1 MINKYTNKQRGLLAV
16 IMAMVMVFAGA
27 AFVAAEVDA
36 TDNYDEIEYTKEYS
50 VTGDGFTEELAKI
63 TESLAEGEKAGKYL
77 FNVTGSVTW
86 ETGASGGSTPFLSSE
101 IIDKDTLIVI
111 KGIDDN
117 SKFVATGKGVGAVGI
132 DAGTV
137 VFKDIIIDDES
148 VAYNEQAWE
157 FTYLEFRGNTEFYNV
172 VFDDG
177 IMVEGNSSKF
187 VLCTF
192 TGKNNDTS
200 DESDVDM
207 FGIWVTAHDTDKN
220 IVTIDNCTFKG
231 IKGLKVHNKYTD
243 GNYVV
248 AVDRCVFETTHQTG
262 IELGN
267 VNTGDSLTVKNSI
280 FVDCNPGFSDEL
292 QDAKYDA
299 LKVVVPYVCCKA
311 YNPTHDGTIIFEN
324 LTTGS
329 DEVELDDLESAE
341 IAFETGASS
350 VTVNN
355 VVIEDG
361 CTIPE
366 GGELILGEGST
377 IAENATIIIPAES
390 KLTAS
395 SAPEVFTAIVDDNE
409 ITLTGLKGSFTIS
422 KGSVMVN
429 GNGMSGSVTVDAG
442 TATITGSVEGVFEII
457 AGGGSNV
464 IFKNLTINNGS
475 SLILGDGLTYTVED
489 NMYLYGALVAN
500 DDVSIIVQ
508 DDSTFKAFGGAT
520 IPETVTVTGTE
531 KAKIDLADAMS
542 TMTINDDV
550 ASSNTY
556 SQMQTVVIADTLTL
570 KNTTVTTILGKF
582 VVNEGVTLTIE
593 EGAKLVINSTTA
605 DMIVDGTIIVEE
617 GGDLIVE
624 NAKSVSVA
632 GEIDSEGTV
641 TIGSTVVVKENG
653 KITIASGDDSSIIV
667 TSGLT
672 IEKGGELNV
681 RSIMTINGITNKG
694 IVTLN
699 GATLNGSSVIKMASD
714 GAIVD
719 VKSIKCTGT
728 QWLQV
733 EDLGAILGKAI
744 DGITDVVVT
753 DDNVNRVAYQGKVNE
768 GLSGLKITNQVR
780 SETKDGNINYYN
792 KFVLSGSI
800 GIVDETGNDDDK
812 SMILNVRGKGGLVVD
827 DAVTVGKGVTF
838 RLAAG
843 ELTVDGTI
851 IATATNAK
859 VIEDGDGKIDV
870 NGLIQTITPITGTVN
885 AAMYEADVNGTP
897 NYYYTSF
904 AKAIASGDDEITILG
919 KITILEDVTVP
930 AGVKVKAS
938 GAFVDVGDAK
948 NRDVTVTFADGS
960 EIRNGTIDV
969 YGTVV
974 FDNKKNMKGTI
985 VNSDVAV
992 IGDVSAMYT
1001 NLYTALANA
1010 KAGDVVTLTR
1020 NNVTIDSDL
1029 TIPADV
1035 TLDVPSGKTLTVEDD
1050 VTVTV
1055 LGTLRT
1061 ASAVLAETAFATEAS
1076 ETASAIVVDGTFM
1089 SMAAIDYST
1098 YKIPGAYYNIVDTTG
1113 NYNYVT
1119 PVEAAQAVAQTVTNG
1134 AIGIY
1139 GENNVSDVS
1148 FTGTSTQPITITV
1161 YADAEVEFD
1170 SIALEYAS
1178 IAVNDGAC
1186 VTGIV
1191 KSDSA
1196 EVSLTH
1202 VDYITITASVKDD
1215 ATVTTVSGTPGKGDV
1230 DVDAKVTVSTGTVII
1245 DSAVTLDALK
1255 SFTISNGAVVKV
1267 EKAGVLSAISLTVDG
1282 ELIATNGGKV
1292 TVTTLTIN
1300 GTLTVAEADTTA
1312 GITAGSASVTTMY
1325 VGVTAKALTGAGATV
1340 TGDVKFDNSAG
1351 IMYVLEGS
1359 TIPADLVKDRPSIT
1373 YYVED
1378 EPWITVYSFGATV
1391 ATVKDIPIE
1400 DVFLEGWVDDKG
1412 KSAMDKDWKVTFS
1425 DEKKVYADIEYK
1437 VYNVTVTAVA
1447 GIDAVY
1453 MDGILMSGVSTTVNG
1468 NTFTATVAAG
1478 VHKITYTLANGYSGE
1493 ATMIVNDEKVTGTE
1507 FTAGGTFSS
1516 EDNTVEYS
1524 IILQGIVKAPAETAP
1539 VVEDEGMDLTDI
1551 LLIVLVVL
1559 IVIMAIIVALRM
1571 MRS

>member
-1 MINKYTNKQRGLLAV
+1 M
-16 IMAMVMVFAGA
+16 
-27 AFVAAEVDA
+27 
-36 TDNYDEIEYTKEYS
+36 
-50 VTGDGFTEELAKI
+50 
-63 TESLAEGEKAGKYL
+63 
-77 FNVTGSVTW
+77 
-86 ETGASGGSTPFLSSE
+86 
-101 IIDKDTLIVI
+101 
-111 KGIDDN
+111 
-117 SKFVATGKGVGAVGI
+117 
-132 DAGTV
+132 
-137 VFKDIIIDDES
+137 DDEFD
-148 VAYNEQAWE
+148 YN
-157 FTYLEFRGNTEFYNV
+157 
-172 VFDDG
+172 
-177 IMVEGNSSKF
+177 VEGN
-187 VLCTF
+187 L
-192 TGKNNDTS
+192 
-200 DESDVDM
+200 
-207 FGIWVTAHDTDKN
+207 
-220 IVTIDNCTFKG
+220 
-231 IKGLKVHNKYTD
+231 
-243 GNYVV
+243 
-248 AVDRCVFETTHQTG
+248 
-262 IELGN
+262 
-267 VNTGDSLTVKNSI
+267 
-280 FVDCNPGFSDEL
+280 
-292 QDAKYDA
+292 
-299 LKVVVPYVCCKA
+299 
-311 YNPTHDGTIIFEN
+311 
-324 LTTGS
+324 
-329 DEVELDDLESAE
+329 
-341 IAFETGASS
+341 
-350 VTVNN
+350 
-355 VVIEDG
+355 
-361 CTIPE
+361 
-366 GGELILGEGST
+366 
-377 IAENATIIIPAES
+377 
-390 KLTAS
+390 
-395 SAPEVFTAIVDDNE
+395 
-409 ITLTGLKGSFTIS
+409 
-422 KGSVMVN
+422 
-429 GNGMSGSVTVDAG
+429 
-442 TATITGSVEGVFEII
+442 
-457 AGGGSNV
+457 
-464 IFKNLTINNGS
+464 
-475 SLILGDGLTYTVED
+475 
-489 NMYLYGALVAN
+489 YLYGALAIPTESTTDSKVTLN
-500 DDVSIIVQ
+500 VQ
-508 DDSTFKAFGGAT
+508 DNATFKAFGGAT

-672 IEKGGELNV
+672 IEKGGELDV
-681 RSIMTINGITNKG
+681 RSKMDIEGIVNKG
-694 IVTLN
+694 VITLDGAVFNGTKMSTIVM
-699 GATLNGSSVIKMASD
+699 GGDDATVVIKSFIASST
-714 GAIVD
+714 GNGLAITD
-719 VKSIKCTGT
+719 AGMYLYTDNATK
-728 QWLQV
+728 Q
-733 EDLGAILGKAI
+733 
-744 DGITDVVVT
+744 DVVVSNAQRNSIYLPGIE
-753 DDNVNRVAYQGKVNE
+753 NVGIK
-768 GLSGLKITNQVR
+768 GLTIVESLTSMTEKNV
-780 SETKDGNINYYN
+780 TKYSNAMII
-792 KFVLSGSI
+792 SGSV
-800 GIVDETGNDDDK
+800 GIVDETTNGYSNDFI
-812 SMILNVRGKGGLVVD
+812 MQVRGNGLNDGGIIIEEELALGKSVVMQFNAGKLEVKGNIAAIAD
-827 DAVTVGKGVTF
+827 DSG
-838 RLAAG
+838 
-843 ELTVDGTI
+843 I
-851 IATATNAK
+851 IFKNESEVKT
-859 VIEDGDGKIDV
+859 IDV
-870 NGLIQTITPITGTVN
+870 DGLIQTTTPIIANPVNKDAIN
-885 AAMYEADVNGTP
+885 AAMYEADVNGVT

-938 GAFVDVGDAK
+938 GAFVDVGDED

-960 EIRNGTIDV
+960 EIRNGTINVD
-969 YGTVV
+969 GTLV
-974 FDNKKNMKGTI
+974 FDNKKNIKGTT

-1010 KAGDVVTLTR
+1010 KAGDVVTLTG
-1020 NNVTIDSDL
+1020 NNVEIDSDL

-1035 TLDVPSGKTLTVEDD
+1035 TLDVPSGKTLAVKND

-1055 LGTLRT
+1055 LGTLKS
-1061 ASAVLAETAFATEAS
+1061 ASAINGTFATEAS

-1119 PVEAAQAVAQTVTNG
+1119 PVEVAQAVAQTVTNG

-1170 SIALEYAS
+1170 SIVLGYAS
-1178 IAVNDGAC
+1178 LVVADGAC
-1186 VTGIV
+1186 VTGVV

-1215 ATVTTVSGTPGKGDV
+1215 ATVTTVSGTPGKGDA

-1245 DSAVTLDALK
+1245 DSAVALDALK

-1267 EKAGVLSAISLTVDG
+1267 EKSGVLSATSLTVDG
-1282 ELIATNGGKV
+1282 ELIAINGGKV
-1292 TVTTLTIN
+1292 SVTTLTIN

-1340 TGDVKFDNSAG
+1340 TGDVKFTGAG

-1373 YYVED
+1373 YYVEN

-1391 ATVKDIPIE
+1391 ATVKDIPVD
-1400 DVFLEGWVDDKG
+1400 DVLLEGWVDDKG
-1412 KSAMDKDWKVTFS
+1412 EPAMDKDWKVTFS

-1516 EDNTVEYS
+1516 EDDTVEYS
-1524 IILQGIVKAPAETAP
+1524 IILQGIVKAPAEAGS
-1539 VVEDEGMDLTDI
+1539 VVEEEGMDLTDI